1 MKRKTNHVVQADQFY
16 PLNKEK
22 LPEADVLADKLAEA
36 EFTRCQG
43 LIDPAKALRTGF
55 VLSRTSFSLPT
66 YFARRPEKRRKSPA
80 CRRHPRYSGREG
92 GGN

>member
-1 MKRKTNHVVQADQFY
+1 MWFKQISFY

-43 LIDPAKALRTGF
+43 LDWSSEGF
-55 VLSRTSFSLPT
+55 AAPVSFS
-66 YFARRPEKRRKSPA
+66 PELVFPADFTLRVALKKRRKSPA
-80 CRRHPRYSGREG
+80 CRRHPRYFGRKDC
-92 GGN
+92 GNPKQ